1 MPFIYTE
8 EPTFYVPRR
17 NYHWVSDYDFL
28 YEKLRHL
35 EQRITA
41 LEQAQTSKEGT
52 DEPVRD
58 NNI

>member
-1 MPFIYTE
+1 MPFIYIE

-35 EQRITA
+35 EQRVVE
-41 LEQAQTSKEGT
+41 LEREHESKDDKMNHE
-52 DEPVRD
+52 
-58 NNI
+58 